1 MRQTIF
7 TDKQGNVIGEFAHN
21 PVEGFKAGRRGL
33 RRRLMTAAQAAT
45 YSPERLMPVA
55 QDLYDNEEKRIR
67 EKAFVANEKK
77 AQAQYRLANITL
89 SEAAQKW
96 RAHLDITNSAKTIG
110 LYFKTIR
117 LYLEIVG
124 DHRLKD
130 FSRDHNLRF
139 LAGLQQAPSRPNG
152 PLISITTQHTHLRQL
167 NNFLRWAYDNELIDK
182 QHRLKKPKL
191 PEKDMLVFSVDQLA
205 TLKAHLMSKAGISAH
220 PSSLVRKATLQR
232 AFMLATNCLLRVGA
246 VWSLPLSAI
255 DLDARVIRIADVPE
269 LGWKNKASKW
279 PTKPINQALY
289 DFLKEDLA
297 SRGAKEKW
305 FLDDGQGA
313 LYYSAVSALGRN
325 MSLEVKACGLPTGVK
340 PFHWGMRAAMI
351 TYLLNNGVAP
361 QMVQQLADHS
371 DLSTTMKYYNTREAS
386 QRAAVDLLPSF

>member
-7 TDKQGNVIGEFAHN
+7 TDKHGNVIGEFAHN

-55 QDLYDNEEKRIR
+55 QELYDNEEKRIR

-77 AQAQYRLANITL
+77 SQAQYRLANI
-89 SEAAQKW
+89 SFSDAAQKW
-96 RAHLDITNSAKTIG
+96 HAHLGITNSPKTIG
-110 LYFKTIR
+110 LYLKTIS
-117 LYLEIVG
+117 LYLSSVG

-139 LAGLQQAPSRPNG
+139 LAGLQQTPSRPNG

-205 TLKAHLMSKAGISAH
+205 TLKAHLISKAGISAH
-220 PSSLVRKATLQR
+220 PTALVRNATLRR

-289 DFLKEDLA
+289 EFLKEDLA

-386 QRAAVDLLPSF
+386 QRAAVDLLPNF